1 MQGSIRKVIGKAG
14 ITYSYRFDIGIID
27 GKRKQIEKGGF
38 RLKTECETAM
48 RKAIQQYENNFVLPD
63 EKLSLDDIVKN
74 FLTHTKTTK
83 KLNTSERY
91 ESIYYGHIK
100 KELGDLKAMRVSP
113 ERLEKLFA
121 DKKELS
127 GSTLQLIYTVINSS
141 FDRAIKQKKLND
153 NPCKY
158 IDRPQRKK
166 SKTEVLTA
174 DEVIRVLDE
183 LNLNK
188 YNDYIM
194 FMALNICIELGL
206 RRGELAALQ
215 WKHIDNNKKTIT
227 IEDNLIYVDGHTYL
241 NNGNLKTESSTR
253 TLPAS
258 DALLTLLDQHR
269 KKQLSNQVRYG
280 EHYNKNKYNDE
291 LQNFIM
297 TWENGKVV
305 HPNYYTMRIKKI
317 MQKLGVEKNIRFH
330 DLRHTNATLLIQQQV
345 DFKTLQKRLGHADF
359 STTMNIYAHVTED
372 MQRDATDKISSL
384 IHKIK

>member
-1 MQGSIRKVIGKAG
+1 MKGSVRKKGDTWYYRIELG
-14 ITYSYRFDIGIID
+14 IVD
-27 GKRKQIEKGGF
+27 GKRKQKEKGGF
-38 RLKTECETAM
+38 RLKKDCETAM
-48 RKAIQQYENNFVLPD
+48 TKAIHDLENNFVLPD
-63 EKLSLDDIVKN
+63 EKLSLDDIVQN
-74 FLTHTKTTK
+74 FLTHTKATK

-91 ESIYYGHIK
+91 ESIYNGHIK
-100 KELGDLKAMRVSP
+100 KDLGDLKAMKVSP

-121 DKKELS
+121 DKKDLS

-158 IDRPQRKK
+158 IERPTRKK
-166 SKTEVLTA
+166 PKTEVLTS
-174 DEVIRVLDE
+174 DEVLMVLDE
-183 LNLNK
+183 LDLNK

-194 FMALNICIELGL
+194 FIALNICVELGL

-241 NNGNLKTESSTR
+241 NNDDLKTESSTR

-258 DALLTLLDQHR
+258 DALLSLLDQHR

-291 LQNFIM
+291 YQNFVM

-317 MQKLGVEKNIRFH
+317 MQKLGIEKNIRFH

>member
-1 MQGSIRKVIGKAG
+1 MKGSVRKKGDTWYYRIELG
-14 ITYSYRFDIGIID
+14 IVD
-27 GKRKQIEKGGF
+27 GKRKQKEKGGF
-38 RLKTECETAM
+38 RLKKDCETAM
-48 RKAIQQYENNFVLPD
+48 TKAIHDLENNFVLPD
-63 EKLSLDDIVKN
+63 EKLSLDDIVQN
-74 FLTHTKTTK
+74 FLTHTKATK

-91 ESIYYGHIK
+91 ESIYNGHIK
-100 KELGDLKAMRVSP
+100 KDLGDLKAMKVSP

-121 DKKELS
+121 DKKDLS

-158 IDRPQRKK
+158 IERPTRKK
-166 SKTEVLTA
+166 PKTEVLTS
-174 DEVIRVLDE
+174 DEVLMVLDE
-183 LNLNK
+183 LDLNK

-194 FMALNICIELGL
+194 FIALNICVELGL

-241 NNGNLKTESSTR
+241 NNDDLKTESSTR

-258 DALLTLLDQHR
+258 DALLSLLDQYR

-291 LQNFIM
+291 YQNFVM

-317 MQKLGVEKNIRFH
+317 MQKLGIEKNIRFH

>member
-1 MQGSIRKVIGKAG
+1 MQGSIRKIVGKTG
-14 ITYSYRFDIGIID
+14 VTYSYRFDIGIID

-38 RLKTECETAM
+38 KQKSTCESAM
-48 RKAIQQYENNFVLPD
+48 RKAMSDYENNFILPD
-63 EKLSLDDIVKN
+63 QKLTLDDIVQN
-74 FLTHTKTTK
+74 FIVHTETTK
-83 KLNTSERY
+83 KLNTFERY
-91 ESIYYGHIK
+91 RSIYEGHIK
-100 KELGDLKAMRVSP
+100 KGLGSLKAMKVSP
-113 ERLEKLFA
+113 ESLEKLFN
-121 DKKELS
+121 DKKDLS

-158 IDRPQRKK
+158 IERPQRKK
-166 SKTEVLTA
+166 KSSDVLTVDEVLN
-174 DEVIRVLDE
+174 VLNE
-183 LNLNK
+183 LNINQ

-194 FMALNICIELGL
+194 FLAINICVELGL

-215 WKHIDNNKKTIT
+215 WKHIDNNKKTIKV
-227 IEDNLIYVDGHTYL
+227 EDNLVYISGHTYL
-241 NNGNLKTESSTR
+241 NDDDLKTESSTR
-253 TLPAS
+253 TLPVS

-269 KKQLSNQVRYG
+269 KKQLTNQLICGQDYVKN
-280 EHYNKNKYNDE
+280 EYNNEFKN
-291 LQNFIM
+291 FVM

-317 MQKLGVEKNIRFH
+317 MQELGIEKNIRFH